1 MIPPHELKNREF
13 TKVLR
18 GYSSV
23 EVDEHIDFIIEK
35 YTEIYRENDE
45 LERKL
50 KLALAEVEA
59 LKTDEESIRSALVN
73 AQRASA
79 NIIAE
84 ANERADLIL
93 RSAKNNCDKIIV
105 DFRNKIK
112 KERDT
117 LYELRRTV
125 DKFKTEIFT
134 QYQQHIT
141 YLQEIAPDKDDSAE
155 WEVTDDEYVKEAVR
169 KVKTDVAAG
178 AEKITAK
185 LRAEEEMQ
193 TKAQAELEVPRVQ
206 DIIAKTAP
214 TKIDPAPAPAPE
226 KDPEPV
232 IASIPAP
239 IEEMPAKKSAA
250 PVDDYDDEDF
260 EDLEDEEFEDD
271 FDENEVEIEETKAP
285 RKSISVKD
293 TIKELNRK
301 FMSGS
306 KKKDDDDD
314 DFDDDEDYDE
324 DEDEDMDDLLDL
336 LDDEDDDED

>member
-50 KLALAEVEA
+50 KLALAEVET

-105 DFRNKIK
+105 DFRSKIK

-125 DKFKTEIFT
+125 EQFKTDIFT

-141 YLQEIAPDKDDSAE
+141 YLQEIAPDADDSAE
-155 WEVTDDEYVKEAVR
+155 WQVTDDEYVKEAVR

-185 LRAEEEMQ
+185 LRSEEEVREK
-193 TKAQAELEVPRVQ
+193 TETAETSHIVNRTLDAYSGE
-206 DIIAKTAP
+206 TAS
-214 TKIDPAPAPAPE
+214 D
-226 KDPEPV
+226 
-232 IASIPAP
+232 
-239 IEEMPAKKSAA
+239 A
-250 PVDDYDDEDF
+250 PVADVRIPEAEIDDTDDGES
-260 EDLEDEEFEDD
+260 
-271 FDENEVEIEETKAP
+271 FDHAETETADIATS

-301 FMSGS
+301 FMSDGA
-306 KKKDDDDD
+306 KGDDNDH
-314 DFDDDEDYDE
+314 DFDSEQNDRENDTDE
-324 DEDEDMDDLLDL
+324 LLDL
-336 LDDEDDDED
+336 LDDED

>member
-50 KLALAEVEA
+50 KLALAEVES

-79 NIIAE
+79 NIISE

-105 DFRNKIK
+105 EFRSKIK

-141 YLQEIAPDKDDSAE
+141 YLEEIAPNKDDAAE
-155 WEVTDDEYVKEAVR
+155 WEITDDDYVKEAVR
-169 KVKTDVAAG
+169 KVKSDVAAG

-185 LRAEEEMQ
+185 LRAEEELQ
-193 TKAQAELEVPRVQ
+193 AKAEAEAPRVQ
-206 DIIAKTAP
+206 DIIAKAAP
-214 TKIDPAPAPAPE
+214 IKAEPQPTPIPE
-226 KDPEPV
+226 KEPEPV
-232 IASIPAP
+232 IEPVSEEAEIEAP
-239 IEEMPAKKSAA
+239 PVITMNEE
-250 PVDDYDDEDF
+250 VEDF
-260 EDLEDEEFEDD
+260 EDFEDD
-271 FDENEVEIEETKAP
+271 DAAEIEEPKEP
-285 RKSISVKD
+285 RKSVSVKD

-301 FMSGS
+301 FMTNNSNAAA
-306 KKKDDDDD
+306 DE
-314 DFDDDEDYDE
+314 DDEDRD
-324 DEDEDMDDLLDL
+324 DMDELLDL
-336 LDDEDDDED
+336 LEDEDKE